1 MHNAE
6 SERPRGT
13 NSAPT
18 TLSDPAPAQ
27 LQAGTDRYAQ
37 IGAAAFLLAVLILTY
52 LIYSPGLDGP
62 FLLDDDSNIPAAQV
76 DTLTLANLQ
85 GQLFD
90 GEQFAGLSRGLTRI
104 SFTFTQYFAGPD
116 AFAFKYQNLLL
127 HLINGL
133 LVFWL
138 LYLLACRRSR
148 TADTTAPLWFALAAV
163 SLWVLHP
170 LQVSTVLYAVQRLVL
185 LSSLFTLGALIAYG
199 KGRLLSATRPLAGA
213 AVALI
218 GVGVCGLLGL
228 LSKESAAV
236 LPVLLAVIEGIFF
249 RFRTQGPRQRR
260 LWIGL
265 WVLLIGLPAALGA
278 LYLIPRLPDL
288 LGWHAGRGFSGVER
302 LMTQVHVIGLYLKLF
317 LVPLPSSMSLFHDG
331 FPITR
336 HLDAATIALASLY
349 AGLILLAVRFARP
362 APWISF
368 GILWFF
374 ACHLIESTVIP
385 LEMVFEHRN
394 YLATVGL
401 ATLLVSIVTTLF
413 ASIGRLRLAVPVI
426 AALALLLAFNTATR
440 ARIWADLDTLLAFD
454 YRYRPD
460 SPRVL
465 AELATRESARG
476 NQGRAVALL
485 ARLVNMDTEDAAP
498 ELTALRLYCREPAL
512 PKQLYDRTSDKLAQ
526 GLITPTAVTAL
537 AQFANLVL
545 QGQCP
550 AISPAQ
556 FDALTATAFANPRAR
571 VADERC
577 LTGEVRVR
585 ALIGLSRWEDA
596 ASALAQTLDQCV
608 YAKPVQMRFVVSNL
622 LRFAGDYAASAQT
635 TAMLR
640 TVAQEPTRRA
650 ALDRA
655 FGAHGGFDLDQ
666 LLALESTAREASRS
680 GR

>member
-1 MHNAE
+1 MTH
-6 SERPRGT
+6 
-13 NSAPT
+13 PT
-18 TLSDPAPAQ
+18 RNT
-27 LQAGTDRYAQ
+27 Q
-37 IGAAAFLLAVLILTY
+37 IGVMSLLLAVLALTY
-52 LIYSPGLDGP
+52 FIYSPGLAGP
-62 FLLDDDSNIPAAQV
+62 FLLDDDTNIPATQV

-90 GEQFAGLSRGLTRI
+90 GQQFAGLSRGLTRL
-104 SFTFTQYFAGPD
+104 SFTLTQYFAGPD

-148 TADTTAPLWFALAAV
+148 TANTTAPLWFALAAA

-170 LQVSTVLYAVQRLVL
+170 LQVSAVLYAVQRLVL
-185 LSSLFTLGALIAYG
+185 LSSLFMLGALIAYV
-199 KGRLLSATRPLAGA
+199 KGRRRSATRPLAGA
-213 AVALI
+213 LVALL
-218 GVGVCGLLGL
+218 GVGVCGVLGL

-236 LPVLLAVIEGIFF
+236 LPLLLAVIEGLFF
-249 RFRTQGPRQRR
+249 GFQTQGTRQRVVW
-260 LWIGL
+260 LGL
-265 WVLLIGLPAALGA
+265 WVLLIGLPLALGA
-278 LYLIPRLPDL
+278 LYLMPRLPDL
-288 LGWHAGRGFSGVER
+288 LGWQAGRGFSGVER
-302 LMTQVHVIGLYLKLF
+302 LMTQVHVVGLYLKLF

-336 HLDAATIALASLY
+336 HLDAATIALATLY
-349 AGLILLAVRFARP
+349 AGLVLVAVRLARP

-374 ACHLIESTVIP
+374 GCHLIESTVIP

-401 ATLLVSIVTTLF
+401 AALLVSLVTTLF
-413 ASIGRLRLAVPVI
+413 ASIGRLRLAVPVV

-440 ARIWADLDTLLAFD
+440 ARVWADLDTLLAFD

-476 NQGRAVALL
+476 NQATAVALL
-485 ARLVNMDTEDAAP
+485 ERLVNMDTEDAAP
-498 ELTALRLYCREPAL
+498 ELTALRLYCRAPAL
-512 PKQLYDRTSDKLAQ
+512 PKRLYDRALEKLAQ

-537 AQFANLVL
+537 AQFANVVL
-545 QGQCP
+545 QGRCP
-550 AISPAQ
+550 AITPVQ
-556 FDALTATAFANPRAR
+556 LDALTATAFANPRAR
-571 VADERC
+571 VADDRC
-577 LTGEVRVR
+577 LAGEVRVR

-596 ASALAQTLDQCV
+596 ASALAQTLDHCA
-608 YAKPVQMRFVVSNL
+608 YAKPVQLRFVMSNL
-622 LRFAGDYAASAQT
+622 LHFAGDYAASTQT
-635 TAMLR
+635 VAMLR
-640 TVAQEPTRRA
+640 TITQEPTRRA

-666 LLALESTAREASRS
+666 LIDRESTAREGSRLL
-680 GR
+680 R